1 MAAVNISLAQMLL
14 FTVVI
19 VRNQNKMQNRIL
31 FFLAFITLV
40 IAAGT
45 ASAEDVLDDLVTA
58 GKAETVAEQ
67 NQKGAPITDFSVA
80 QTLDEQ
86 ESGSYEYRIG
96 PMDVIEVEVFQAEEL
111 SREARVNT
119 QGYVSLPLIGGV
131 KVAGLTTS
139 EAERKIEKVLGEKYL
154 QDPHVT
160 VFIKAYESQ
169 KITVEGWVKNPGV
182 FPLKGKT
189 TFLQAIANAKGMDKL
204 ADFSEVAIFRT
215 VNGKTK
221 GYILS
226 YTKVRSGQQIDP
238 VLQSGD
244 IIVVNRSG
252 SKAGWELFTKTLTS
266 FVGWTVL
273 F

>member
-1 MAAVNISLAQMLL
+1 MLNRFIFFIVLSALLLSLHAV
-14 FTVVI
+14 
-19 VRNQNKMQNRIL
+19 
-31 FFLAFITLV
+31 
-40 IAAGT
+40 G
-45 ASAEDVLDDLVTA
+45 AEDVLDDLSA
-58 GKAETVAEQ
+58 A
-67 NQKGAPITDFSVA
+67 QKPEIVSDEIKTGTPIADFSVA
-80 QTLDEQ
+80 QSLNKTDP
-86 ESGSYEYRIG
+86 GSYEYRIG

-111 SREARVNT
+111 SRAARVNT

-139 EAERKIEKVLGEKYL
+139 EAERRIEEVLGEKYL

-160 VFIKAYESQ
+160 VFIKDYESQ

-189 TFLQAIANAKGMDKL
+189 TFLQAIANAKGMDRL

-215 VNGKTK
+215 VNGKTT

-252 SKAGWELFTKTLTS
+252 SKAGWDLFTKTLTS

>member
-1 MAAVNISLAQMLL
+1 MLNRFIFFIVLSMLL
-14 FTVVI
+14 PS
-19 VRNQNKMQNRIL
+19 L
-31 FFLAFITLV
+31 HS
-40 IAAGT
+40 AG
-45 ASAEDVLDDLVTA
+45 AEDILDDLSTA
-58 GKAETVAEQ
+58 QTSEAVNEEIRTGT
-67 NQKGAPITDFSVA
+67 PITDFSVA
-80 QTLDEQ
+80 QSLNKMDP
-86 ESGSYEYRIG
+86 GSYEYRIG

-111 SREARVNT
+111 SRAARVNT

-139 EAERKIEKVLGEKYL
+139 EAERRIEKVLGEKYL

-160 VFIKAYESQ
+160 VFIKDYESQ

-189 TFLQAIANAKGMDKL
+189 TFLQAIANAKGMDRL

-215 VNGKTK
+215 VNGKTT

>member
-1 MAAVNISLAQMLL
+1 MLKR
-14 FTVVI
+14 FIFI
-19 VRNQNKMQNRIL
+19 V
-31 FFLAFITLV
+31 ATLV
-40 IAAGT
+40 LIVFVHSAV
-45 ASAEDVLDDLVTA
+45 AEDILDDLVVERKVEA
-58 GKAETVAEQ
+58 ASEG
-67 NQKGAPITDFSVA
+67 NSIGAPIADFAVVQSIDRTDP
-80 QTLDEQ
+80 
-86 ESGSYEYRIG
+86 GSYEYRIG

-111 SREARVNT
+111 SRAARVNT

-131 KVAGLTTS
+131 KVGGLTTS
-139 EAERKIEKVLGEKYL
+139 EAEGEIERVLGEKYL

-160 VFIKAYESQ
+160 VFIKEYESQ

-189 TFLQAIANAKGMDKL
+189 TFLQAIANAKGMDRL
-204 ADFSEVAIFRT
+204 ADFSEVAVFRT
-215 VNGKTK
+215 VKGKTT

-226 YTKVRSGQQIDP
+226 YTKVRSGQQVDP

>member
-1 MAAVNISLAQMLL
+1 ML
-14 FTVVI
+14 
-19 VRNQNKMQNRIL
+19 NRFI
-31 FFLAFITLV
+31 FFLAAMLMFMAPAQVL
-40 IAAGT
+40 AA
-45 ASAEDVLDDLVTA
+45 ENILDDIAVGHKA
-58 GKAETVAEQ
+58 GSNPGEEQ
-67 NQKGAPITDFSVA
+67 AGAPGADFSVA
-80 QTLDEQ
+80 GDFGEMD
-86 ESGSYEYRIG
+86 SDSYEYRIG
-96 PMDVIEVEVFQAEEL
+96 PMDLIEVEVFQAGEL
-111 SREARVNT
+111 SRTARVNT
-119 QGYVSLPLIGGV
+119 QGYVSLPLIGPV
-131 KVAGLTTS
+131 KVAGLTTG
-139 EAERKIEKVLGEKYL
+139 EAERRIEKVLGEKYL

-160 VFIKAYESQ
+160 VFIKEYESQ

-189 TFLQAIANAKGMDKL
+189 TFLQAIANAKGMDRL

-215 VNGKTK
+215 VEGKTK

-226 YTKVRSGQQIDP
+226 YTKVRSGQQPDP
-238 VLQSGD
+238 VLKSGD

>member
-1 MAAVNISLAQMLL
+1 MVRTFLNKMLNRFVFSLA
-14 FTVVI
+14 
-19 VRNQNKMQNRIL
+19 IL
-31 FFLAFITLV
+31 IFLAFTQMVVAEDILDD
-40 IAAGT
+40 IALRQQVEAASGGKQ
-45 ASAEDVLDDLVTA
+45 ASAP
-58 GKAETVAEQ
+58 G
-67 NQKGAPITDFSVA
+67 TDSPVA
-80 QTLDEQ
+80 QGLGAMDL
-86 ESGSYEYRIG
+86 GSWEYRIG
-96 PMDVIEVEVFQAEEL
+96 PMDVIEVEVFQAGEL
-111 SREARVNT
+111 SRVARVNT
-119 QGYVSLPLIGGV
+119 QGYVSLPLIGPV
-131 KVAGLTTS
+131 KVGGLTTG
-139 EAERKIEKVLGEKYL
+139 EAERQVEKVLGEKYL

-160 VFIKAYESQ
+160 VFVKEYESQ

-189 TFLQAIANAKGMDKL
+189 TFLQAIANAKGMDRL

-215 VNGKTK
+215 VDGKTT

-226 YTKVRSGQQIDP
+226 YTKVRSGQQTDP

>member
-1 MAAVNISLAQMLL
+1 MLNRFIL
-14 FTVVI
+14 FVVI
-19 VRNQNKMQNRIL
+19 MVFAGL
-31 FFLAFITLV
+31 FRATL
-40 IAAGT
+40 
-45 ASAEDVLDDLVTA
+45 AEDVLDDLVSD
-58 GKAETVAEQ
+58 GKAGTAPQEQ
-67 NQKGAPITDFSVA
+67 PTGAPITDFSVA
-80 QTLDEQ
+80 QKLDQ
-86 ESGSYEYRIG
+86 QDPGSYEYRIG
-96 PMDVIEVEVFQAEEL
+96 PMDVIEVQVFQAEEL

-139 EAERKIEKVLGEKYL
+139 EAERQIEKVLGEKYL

-189 TFLQAIANAKGMDKL
+189 TFLQAIANAKGMDRL

-215 VNGKTK
+215 VNGKTR

-266 FVGWTVL
+266 FVGWSVL

>member
-1 MAAVNISLAQMLL
+1 MLNRFIFFIVLPVLLLSLHAV
-14 FTVVI
+14 
-19 VRNQNKMQNRIL
+19 
-31 FFLAFITLV
+31 
-40 IAAGT
+40 G
-45 ASAEDVLDDLVTA
+45 AEDVLDDLSA
-58 GKAETVAEQ
+58 A
-67 NQKGAPITDFSVA
+67 QKPEIVSDEIKTGTPIADFSVA
-80 QTLDEQ
+80 QSLNKTDP
-86 ESGSYEYRIG
+86 GSYEYRIG

-111 SREARVNT
+111 SRAARVNT

-131 KVAGLTTS
+131 KVAGLTAS
-139 EAERKIEKVLGEKYL
+139 EAERRIEKVLGEKYL

-160 VFIKAYESQ
+160 VFIKDYESQ

-189 TFLQAIANAKGMDKL
+189 TFLQAIANAKGMDRL

-215 VNGKTK
+215 VNGKTT

-238 VLQSGD
+238 VLHSGD

-252 SKAGWELFTKTLTS
+252 SKAGWDLFTKTLTS

>member
-1 MAAVNISLAQMLL
+1 M
-14 FTVVI
+14 
-19 VRNQNKMQNRIL
+19 
-31 FFLAFITLV
+31 FLPP
-40 IAAGT
+40 AG
-45 ASAEDVLDDLVTA
+45 AEDVLDDLSAVRPSEPVREEIQT
-58 GKAETVAEQ
+58 
-67 NQKGAPITDFSVA
+67 GAPIEDFTVA
-80 QTLDEQ
+80 QQSISSKDP
-86 ESGSYEYRIG
+86 GSYEYRIG

-111 SREARVNT
+111 SRAARVNT
-119 QGYVSLPLIGGV
+119 QGFVSLPLIGGV
-131 KVAGLTTS
+131 KVAGLTTA
-139 EAERKIEKVLGEKYL
+139 EAEREIEKVLGEKYL

-160 VFIKAYESQ
+160 VFIKEYESQ

-189 TFLQAIANAKGMDKL
+189 TFLQAIANAKGMDRL

-215 VNGKTK
+215 VNGKTT

-226 YTKVRSGQQIDP
+226 YTKVRSGQQADP

>member
-1 MAAVNISLAQMLL
+1 ML
-14 FTVVI
+14 
-19 VRNQNKMQNRIL
+19 NRFI
-31 FFLAFITLV
+31 FFLAVLIFMVSAHVVAAEDILDD
-40 IAAGT
+40 IAAGQKLEAVST
-45 ASAEDVLDDLVTA
+45 AAQSSATGADFP
-58 GKAETVAEQ
+58 VARSL
-67 NQKGAPITDFSVA
+67 GAMDS
-80 QTLDEQ
+80 D
-86 ESGSYEYRIG
+86 SHEYRIG
-96 PMDVIEVEVFQAEEL
+96 PMDVIEVEVFQAGEL
-111 SREARVNT
+111 SRAARVNT
-119 QGYVSLPLIGGV
+119 QGYVSLPLIGPV
-131 KVAGLTTS
+131 RVAGLTTG
-139 EAERKIEKVLGEKYL
+139 EAERRIEKVLGEKYL

-160 VFIKAYESQ
+160 VFIKEYESQ

-189 TFLQAIANAKGMDKL
+189 TFLQAIANAKGMDRL

-215 VNGKTK
+215 VDGKTT

-226 YTKVRSGQQIDP
+226 YTKVRSGQQADP